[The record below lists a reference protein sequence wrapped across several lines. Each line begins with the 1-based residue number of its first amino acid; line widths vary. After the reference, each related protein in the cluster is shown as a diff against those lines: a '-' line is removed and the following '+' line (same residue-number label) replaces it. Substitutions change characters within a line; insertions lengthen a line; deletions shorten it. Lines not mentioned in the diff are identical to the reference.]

1 MENHDFTNPKSIKV
15 HQNSSVNCPIKSKK
29 PGGFSQ
35 VQQQI
40 QAREEMLQPLYTQVA
55 CEFADLHDRAGRMKA
70 VGAIKEST
78 LDVVLMHVLA
88 NMNHNEHYVSWCLL
102 EKCGMMFLFL
112 VPLFSVSYDLI
123 DYLMIFNLL
132 FHGLGVNST

>member
-1 MENHDFTNPKSIKV
+1 VGFP
-15 HQNSSVNCPIKSKK
+15 
-29 PGGFSQ
+29 GFSQ